1 MSSERSFEKLRK
13 DISSYFEGTKLK
25 LMETLKDSVK
35 VKLPTPNREQEDIY
49 STSHPLISMD
59 VPIKALEYSLDLLDQ
74 QISMKFNLVDEKL
87 QNQMKLNHE
96 LEEKLTQVPEYF
108 ESKDAKLL
116 SYEIQLKQQPSTR
129 THEAKGCL
137 S

>member
-74 QISMKFNLVDEKL
+74 QISMKFNLVDERL

-96 LEEKLTQVPEYF
+96 LEEKLAQVPEYF
-108 ESKDAKLL
+108 ESKMLTCFLMKF
-116 SYEIQLKQQPSTR
+116 S
-129 THEAKGCL
+129 
-137 S
+137 